1 MRVENDYVLRL
12 IEQLGALVRQLAER
26 LRVADTGEPL
36 DVAGQA
42 LGLALDMDPAVAS
55 ELSPRSLASLLRLG
69 SLDERVLRLAH
80 QALQVEATALEA
92 RGDTSAAELRLRQAD
107 AVRALLT
114 PQNTLS
120 V

>member
-1 MRVENDYVLRL
+1 MRHENDYVLRL
-12 IEQLGALVRQLAER
+12 IEQLGSLVRQVVER
-26 LRVADTGEPL
+26 LRATDSGEPL

-55 ELSPRSLASLLRLG
+55 ELSPRSLASLLSLG
-69 SLDERVLRLAH
+69 SLDERALRLVH
-80 QALQVEATALEA
+80 QALQIEATVLEA
-92 RGDTSAAELRLRQAD
+92 RGDSSAAEFRRRQAD

-114 PQNTLS
+114 PHTTLS